1 MDPLSLIV
9 AALVAGASAAL
20 KDTASDAVKNAYAG
34 LKSLLKRKFGNDT
47 FAESVLDKHEENPK
61 TWEEPLRE
69 QLVAAGA
76 PDDEQIVAAAAALLE
91 RADPHGAQIG
101 KYNVQISGG
110 QGTVIGDNANVTQHF
125 NGQ

>member
-9 AALVAGASAAL
+9 AALVAGASAAM
-20 KDTASDAVKNAYAG
+20 KDSAGDAVKTAYAG
-34 LKSLLKRKFGNDT
+34 LKSLLKRKFGGNA
-47 FAESVLDKHEENPK
+47 FAESVLDKHEENPA
-61 TWEEPLRE
+61 TWAEPLRD
-69 QLVAAGA
+69 QLVEAGA

-91 RADPHGAQIG
+91 RADPHGAQVG

-110 QGTVIGDNANVTQHF
+110 QGTVIGDNANVTQTF